1 MKITLLDAGQL
12 QREIEEQFNVH
23 IHIHDTCGGFYFT
36 LDEPN
41 EAVASYLTA
50 FLTARGEKVTRT
62 DDGLAFGLA

>member
-1 MKITLLDAGQL
+1 MKITLIDAGQL

-41 EAVASYLTA
+41 EAVAS
-50 FLTARGEKVTRT
+50 
-62 DDGLAFGLA
+62 